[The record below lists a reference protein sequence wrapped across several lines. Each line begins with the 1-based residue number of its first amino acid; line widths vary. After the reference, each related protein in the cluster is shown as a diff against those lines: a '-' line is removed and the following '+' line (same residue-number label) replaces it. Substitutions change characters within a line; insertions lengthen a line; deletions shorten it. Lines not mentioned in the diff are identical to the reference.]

1 MHQRR
6 IIKILSE
13 PQEGKKKKQG
23 GKQKKKNKQQ
33 KVNFRLKYI
42 KSYINVNEKIHQF
55 KHISL

>member
-23 GKQKKKNKQQ
+23 GKQKKKQTA
-33 KVNFRLKYI
+33 
-42 KSYINVNEKIHQF
+42 KS
-55 KHISL
+55 